1 MQVLLVEDETVVA
14 RTLSDALR
22 KSGLA
27 VDHASD
33 GEDAWYMAGTCQY
46 AAIILDIG
54 LPRMDGMTVMK
65 RLRGEGVTTP
75 ILILSARGSWAE
87 RVDGIN
93 AGADD
98 YLPKPFQTEE
108 LLARVHGLIRR
119 SSGMATVKLGSHG
132 LEIDPSSATVTI
144 GGKPVDLTQM
154 EYRLLYHL
162 VSNAGK
168 VVSAA
173 VLAEALYS
181 HHHERDTNAIEVLV
195 GRLRRKIGKDF
206 IATRRGFG
214 YVFKGPGKA

>member
-1 MQVLLVEDETVVA
+1 MQVLLVEDEDVVA
-14 RTLSDALR
+14 RALMDALR

-27 VDHASD
+27 VDHAKD
-33 GEDAWYMAGTCQY
+33 GEDAWYLAGTGQY
-46 AAIILDIG
+46 AAIILDLG
-54 LPRMDGMTVMK
+54 LPRVDGMTVMK
-65 RLRGEGVTTP
+65 RLRSEGVTTP

-119 SSGMATVKLGSHG
+119 SIGVTATKFSSDD
-132 LEIDPSSATVTI
+132 LEIDPASATVTI
-144 GGKPVDLTQM
+144 KGVPVELTQM

-168 VVSAA
+168 VVPAA
-173 VLAEALYS
+173 VLAETLYS

-195 GRLRRKIGKDF
+195 GRLRRKVGKDY

-214 YVFKGPGKA
+214 YFFKGHEET

>member
-1 MQVLLVEDETVVA
+1 MQVLLVEDEAVVA
-14 RTLSDALR
+14 RGLSEALR

-27 VDHASD
+27 VDHAKD
-33 GEDAWYMAGTCQY
+33 GEDAWYLAGTGQY
-46 AAIILDIG
+46 AAIILDLG
-54 LPRMDGMTVMK
+54 LPRIDGMTVMK
-65 RLRGEGVTTP
+65 RLRNEGVKTP

-119 SSGMATVKLGSHG
+119 SSGMTSAKLSSDG
-132 LEIDPSSATVTI
+132 LEIDPASAAVTVK
-144 GGKPVDLTQM
+144 GVPVELTQM

-168 VVSAA
+168 VVPAA
-173 VLAEALYS
+173 VLAETLYS

-195 GRLRRKIGKDF
+195 GRLRRKVGKDY

-214 YVFKGPGKA
+214 YFFKGSNEA

>member
-1 MQVLLVEDETVVA
+1 MQVLLVEDEAVVA
-14 RTLSDALR
+14 RGLSEALR

-27 VDHASD
+27 VDHAKD
-33 GEDAWYMAGTCQY
+33 GEDAWYLAGTGQY
-46 AAIILDIG
+46 AAIILDLG
-54 LPRMDGMTVMK
+54 LPRIDGMTVMK
-65 RLRGEGVTTP
+65 RLRNEGVTTP

-119 SSGMATVKLGSHG
+119 SSGMTSAKLSSDG
-132 LEIDPSSATVTI
+132 LEIDPASATVTVK
-144 GGKPVDLTQM
+144 GVPVELTQM

-168 VVSAA
+168 VVPAA

-195 GRLRRKIGKDF
+195 GRLRRKVGKDY

-214 YVFKGPGKA
+214 YFFKGSNEA

>member
-1 MQVLLVEDETVVA
+1 MQVLLVEDEAVVA
-14 RTLSDALR
+14 RGLSEALR

-27 VDHASD
+27 VDHAKD
-33 GEDAWYMAGTCQY
+33 GEDAWYLAGTGQY
-46 AAIILDIG
+46 AAIILDLG
-54 LPRMDGMTVMK
+54 LPRIDGMTVMK
-65 RLRGEGVTTP
+65 RLRNEGVTTP

-119 SSGMATVKLGSHG
+119 SSGMTSAKLSSDG
-132 LEIDPSSATVTI
+132 LEIDPASATVTVK
-144 GGKPVDLTQM
+144 GVPVELTQM

-168 VVSAA
+168 VVPAA
-173 VLAEALYS
+173 VLAETLYS

-195 GRLRRKIGKDF
+195 GRLRRKVGKDY

-214 YVFKGPGKA
+214 YFFKGSNEA

>member
-1 MQVLLVEDETVVA
+1 MQVLLVEDEAVVA
-14 RTLSDALR
+14 RALSDALR

-27 VDHASD
+27 VDHAKD
-33 GEDAWYMAGTCQY
+33 GEDAWYLAGTGQY

-54 LPRMDGMTVMK
+54 LPRLDGMTVMK
-65 RLRGEGVTTP
+65 RLRGEGITTP

-119 SSGMATVKLGSHG
+119 SSGMAAPKLGGHG
-132 LEIDPSSATVTI
+132 VEIDPASATVTI
-144 GGKPVDLTQM
+144 RGAPVELTQM

-162 VSNAGK
+162 ASNAGK
-168 VVSAA
+168 VIPAA
-173 VLAEALYS
+173 VLAETLYS
-181 HHHERDTNAIEVLV
+181 HHHERDTNAIEVLL
-195 GRLRRKIGKDF
+195 GRLRRKIGKDC

-214 YVFKGPGKA
+214 YVFKEPDET

>member
-14 RTLSDALR
+14 QALSDALR

-27 VDHASD
+27 VDHARD
-33 GEDAWYMAGTCQY
+33 GEDAWYMAGTGHY

-54 LPRMDGMTVMK
+54 LPRLDGMTVMK

-119 SSGMATVKLGSHG
+119 SSGMTAVRLGGHG

-144 GGKPVDLTQM
+144 AGKLVELTQM

-162 VSNAGK
+162 VSSAGK
-168 VVSAA
+168 VIPAA
-173 VLAEALYS
+173 VLAETLYS

-206 IATRRGFG
+206 ITTRRGFG
-214 YVFKGPGKA
+214 YAFRGPEET

>member
-1 MQVLLVEDETVVA
+1 MQVLLVEDEATVA

-27 VDHASD
+27 VDHAKD
-33 GEDAWYMAGTCQY
+33 GEDAWYLAGTGQY
-46 AAIILDIG
+46 AAIVLDLG
-54 LPRMDGMTVMK
+54 LPRIDGMTVMK
-65 RLRGEGVTTP
+65 RLRSEGVVTP
-75 ILILSARGSWAE
+75 ILILSARGSWSE

-119 SSGMATVKLGSHG
+119 SSGMTATKLGTSD
-132 LEIDPSSATVTI
+132 LEIDPASATVSVNGRAI
-144 GGKPVDLTQM
+144 DLTQM

-162 VSNAGK
+162 ASNPGK

-173 VLAEALYS
+173 QLAETLYS
-181 HHHERDTNAIEVLV
+181 HHHERDTNAIEVLI
-195 GRLRRKIGKDF
+195 GRLRRKIGKDY

-214 YVFKGPGKA
+214 YVFKGPEET

>member
-1 MQVLLVEDETVVA
+1 MQVLLVEDEAVVA
-14 RTLSDALR
+14 RGLTDALR

-27 VDHASD
+27 VDHAKD
-33 GEDAWYMAGTCQY
+33 GEDAWYLAGTGQY
-46 AAIILDIG
+46 AAIILDLG
-54 LPRMDGMTVMK
+54 LPRIDGMTVMK
-65 RLRGEGVTTP
+65 RLRNEGVMTP

-119 SSGMATVKLGSHG
+119 SSGMTATKFSSEG
-132 LEIDPSSATVTI
+132 LEIDPASATVTI
-144 GGKPVDLTQM
+144 KGVPVELTQM

-162 VSNAGK
+162 VSNVGK
-168 VVSAA
+168 VIPAA
-173 VLAEALYS
+173 VLAETLYS

-195 GRLRRKIGKDF
+195 GRLRRKVGKDY

-214 YVFKGPGKA
+214 YFFKGSNEA

>member
-1 MQVLLVEDETVVA
+1 MQVLLVEDEAVVA
-14 RTLSDALR
+14 RTLCDALR

-27 VDHASD
+27 VDHAKD
-33 GEDAWYMAGTCQY
+33 GEDAWYLAGTGQY
-46 AAIILDIG
+46 AAIVLDLG
-54 LPRMDGMTVMK
+54 LPRIDGMTVMK
-65 RLRGEGVTTP
+65 RLRSEGVKTP

-119 SSGMATVKLGSHG
+119 SSGMTAAKLGADG
-132 LEIDPSSATVTI
+132 LELDPATATVTLN
-144 GGKPVDLTQM
+144 GKPVDLTQM
-154 EYRLLYHL
+154 EYRLLFHL

-168 VVSAA
+168 AVQAA
-173 VLAEALYS
+173 VLAETLYS
-181 HHHERDTNAIEVLV
+181 HHHERDTNAVEVLV
-195 GRLRRKIGKDF
+195 GRLRRKIGKDY

-214 YVFKGPGKA
+214 YVFKGQAET

>member
-1 MQVLLVEDETVVA
+1 MQVLLVEDEAVVA
-14 RTLSDALR
+14 RTLCDALR

-27 VDHASD
+27 VDHAKD
-33 GEDAWYMAGTCQY
+33 GEDAWYLAGTGQY
-46 AAIILDIG
+46 AAIVLDLG
-54 LPRMDGMTVMK
+54 LPRIDGMTVMK
-65 RLRGEGVTTP
+65 RLRSEGVKTP

-119 SSGMATVKLGSHG
+119 SSGMTAARLGADG
-132 LEIDPSSATVTI
+132 LELDPATATVTLN
-144 GGKPVDLTQM
+144 GKPVDLTQM
-154 EYRLLYHL
+154 EYRLLFHL

-168 VVSAA
+168 AVQAA
-173 VLAEALYS
+173 VLAETLYS
-181 HHHERDTNAIEVLV
+181 HHHERDTNAVEVLV
-195 GRLRRKIGKDF
+195 GRLRRKIGKDY

-214 YVFKGPGKA
+214 YVFKGQAET

>member
-1 MQVLLVEDETVVA
+1 MQVLLVEDEAIVA
-14 RTLSDALR
+14 RGLTDALR

-27 VDHASD
+27 VDLAKD
-33 GEDAWYMAGTCQY
+33 GEDAWYLAGTGQY
-46 AAIILDIG
+46 AAIILDLG
-54 LPRMDGMTVMK
+54 LPRIDGMTVMK
-65 RLRGEGVTTP
+65 RLRSEGVTTP

-119 SSGMATVKLGSHG
+119 SSGMTAAKLSSDG
-132 LEIDPSSATVTI
+132 LEIDPASATVTI
-144 GGKPVDLTQM
+144 KGVPVELTQM

-168 VVSAA
+168 VVPAA
-173 VLAEALYS
+173 VLAETLYS

-195 GRLRRKIGKDF
+195 GRLRRKVGKDY

-214 YVFKGPGKA
+214 YFFKGSEET

>member
-33 GEDAWYMAGTCQY
+33 GEDAWYMAGTGQY

-132 LEIDPSSATVTI
+132 LEIDPSSASVTI
-144 GGKPVDLTQM
+144 EGKPVELTQM

-173 VLAEALYS
+173 VLADTLYS

-195 GRLRRKIGKDF
+195 GRLRRKIGREF

-214 YVFKGPGKA
+214 YVFKGLG

>member
-1 MQVLLVEDETVVA
+1 MQVLLVEDEAVVA
-14 RTLSDALR
+14 RTLCDALR

-27 VDHASD
+27 VDHAKD
-33 GEDAWYMAGTCQY
+33 GEDAWYLAGTGQY
-46 AAIILDIG
+46 AAIVLDLG
-54 LPRMDGMTVMK
+54 LPRIDGMTVMK
-65 RLRGEGVTTP
+65 RLRSEGVKTP

-119 SSGMATVKLGSHG
+119 STGMTATKLGADG
-132 LEIDPSSATVTI
+132 LELDPATATVTLD
-144 GGKPVDLTQM
+144 GKPVDLTQM
-154 EYRLLYHL
+154 EYRLLFHL

-168 VVSAA
+168 AVQAA

-181 HHHERDTNAIEVLV
+181 HHHERDTNAVEVLV
-195 GRLRRKIGKDF
+195 GRLRRKIGKDY

-214 YVFKGPGKA
+214 YVFKGQAET